1 MTRYDLWTMPGKRLL
16 GGYFNAVQALPG
28 EKAEKAVEILG
39 NEILRRLK
47 ILEDMAEEGEV

>member
-1 MTRYDLWTMPGKRLL
+1 MTKYDLWTMPGKRLL

-47 ILEDMAEEGEV
+47 MLEEDLDE

>member
-1 MTRYDLWTMPGKRLL
+1 MTKYELWSMPGEQLL

-28 EKAEKAVEILG
+28 ERAEKAMIILG

-47 ILEDMAEEGEV
+47 MLEEDEA